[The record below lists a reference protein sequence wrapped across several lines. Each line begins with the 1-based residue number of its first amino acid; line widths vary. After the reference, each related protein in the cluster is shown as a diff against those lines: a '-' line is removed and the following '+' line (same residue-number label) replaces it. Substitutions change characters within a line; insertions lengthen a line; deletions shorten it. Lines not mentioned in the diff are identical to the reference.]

1 MARTQATTGH
11 ARRTARAPIDRLPLG
26 ELKPLQPNARQ
37 RTERSA
43 GMLVESLQRF
53 GAARSIVIDEDNV
66 VLAGNGTTDAAATA
80 GIARVRVVEAC
91 ASPKSHLL
99 LLRRRRGYGG
109 RDPHGR
115 KHRARP
121 DAGLPV

>member
-1 MARTQATTGH
+1 MARTQATTRH
-11 ARRTARAPIDRLPLG
+11 ARRTARAPTNRLQIG
-26 ELKPLQPNARQ
+26 ELKPLQPNPRQ

-91 ASPKSHLL
+91 ASPKSH
-99 LLRRRRGYGG
+99 RTVARQPGG
-109 RDPHGR
+109 
-115 KHRARP
+115 
-121 DAGLPV
+121 